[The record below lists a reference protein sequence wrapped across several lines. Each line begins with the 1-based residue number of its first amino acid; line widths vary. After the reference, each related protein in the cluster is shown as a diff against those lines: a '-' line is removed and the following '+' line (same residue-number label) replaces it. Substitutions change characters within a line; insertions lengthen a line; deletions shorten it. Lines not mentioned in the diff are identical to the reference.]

1 MDWNDIVNKITP
13 YIVKIETPAGHG
25 TGFLCLY
32 NEERGSCGIATACH
46 VVEYAEQWQQPI
58 RITQPS
64 TQRLAFLQEADRIIF
79 PDPVRDSAVIIL
91 PVGKL
96 ELPEEL
102 IPLRPIKDLL
112 LIGDEV
118 AWLGFPAIGRDS
130 DTLCFFSGN
139 VSARQESRHAYLI
152 DGVAIN
158 GVSGGP
164 VLYSSPADGLQIVGA
179 ITAYIA
185 NRATGEALPGLA
197 VAQDVSHVHDT
208 ASTIKSLDEA
218 RRKRKE
224 QQLTQPVPE
233 PAQATLAPA
242 APIPAPVIKPR
253 AAGKQ
258 PRKPR

>member
-1 MDWNDIVNKITP
+1 MDWNEIVNKITP

-32 NEERGSCGIATACH
+32 NEERQSCGIATACH
-46 VVEYAEQWQQPI
+46 VVEYADQWQQPI

-64 TQRLAFLQEADRIIF
+64 TQRLAFLQEPDRIIF
-79 PDPVRDSAVIIL
+79 PDAVRDSAVIIL

-96 ELPEEL
+96 ELPEDL

-118 AWLGFPAIGRDS
+118 GWLGFPAIGRDS

-218 RRKRKE
+218 RRKKKE
-224 QQLTQPVPE
+224 QQLLQPE
-233 PAQATLAPA
+233 PQAQAPAPSTLP
-242 APIPAPVIKPR
+242 PIPAPATKRR
-253 AAGKQ
+253 AASSR
-258 PRKPR
+258 RKRPK